1 MTIAKNK
8 VVTIDYTLTDNSGDV
23 IDRSVD
29 GGFSY
34 LHGAENIIPGLEQ
47 LLAGK
52 SVGESLTVT
61 IPPEE
66 AYGLRDDALTQVV
79 PKEAFDTQDEI
90 EVGQQFHAQS
100 PDDKPMVITVVAVE
114 DTQITIDGNHPLA
127 GVELN
132 FDVKIIDIRDAS
144 EDEISHGHTH
154 GADAHADHDA

>member
-1 MTIAKNK
+1 MTIAENK

-23 IDRSVD
+23 IDQSVD

-47 LLAGK
+47 RLAGK

-66 AYGLRDDALTQVV
+66 AYGLRDDALKQVV

-127 GVELN
+127 GVDLN
-132 FDVKIIDIRDAS
+132 FEVKIIDIRDAS
-144 EDEISHGHTH
+144 DDEISHGHTH
-154 GADAHADHDA
+154 GADGHVDHDA